1 MRAIRSLP
9 IRVQLTIVLVVVILC
24 LTGSLAIIA
33 YRAAWQSLQEEGMAS
48 LETTAATRD
57 DALNTL
63 LAHKR
68 ERLLSAIQAVQLSCD
83 VMGGRVERWCARDTL
98 RPFFTREH
106 IQAAILTGRKG
117 ASYTFGTPAVMNPS
131 PSDLG
136 FVRNAAGQAVLAMT
150 NSDPE
155 SGLSIYAEFDP
166 ADLKEVIAPERSRRV
181 LLVAYGRDHP
191 FNVFDPNH
199 QIETTRALDDCLTG
213 SQRPL
218 SQPDTTDSTYR
229 AYRPAGGLPGA
240 CIITEESKA
249 SVLAPAERLRG
260 KLAKLVAVSASF
272 ALALAYMLGYLL
284 TRPLKDLQERVR
296 RLKAGDYDSPVPI
309 VGHGEIRDFSEA
321 FASMASS
328 VSNSRAALVESQGK
342 LTMAYRAARLW
353 LWSYDV
359 NTGQIS
365 SQGPEFDNRERAP
378 KTLRA
383 FLRQVHPHD
392 RHMVVD
398 ALRAAIDSGLFEA
411 EYRMRSNGREVW
423 IAGWGQT
430 MRDKHGA
437 PNMIVGVSVDTTSR
451 KSAQK
456 LEVDREKLLATS
468 NLAAS
473 LAHEINN
480 PLTSVI
486 GSVYLAT
493 SRVTDA
499 ETKHFLGI
507 AGREAERVAQIAKQM
522 LSLYRPTAM
531 PEAVDVRR
539 VIEVA
544 LTSVGPHAQRKGI
557 AINTQLDSVGT
568 IIGFADEF
576 RHAIMNLLMNAVEH
590 SPLDSNVIVRAH
602 RSHSWQNKGERGICV
617 LVLNHG
623 SALSR
628 EEIDKMFSP
637 FVSTKAERGS
647 GLGLWVTRAI
657 VLKHGGRIIV
667 RSFRHPREAVCC
679 SIYLPA
685 RSALVT

>member
-1 MRAIRSLP
+1 MRALRSLP
-9 IRVQLTIVLVVVILC
+9 IRVQLTIVLVIVILC
-24 LTGSLAIIA
+24 LTGSLALIA
-33 YRAAWQSLQEEGMAS
+33 YRAAWQSLQDEGIAS
-48 LETTAATRD
+48 LEAMAATRE
-57 DALNTL
+57 DALNTAL
-63 LAHKR
+63 EHKR

-83 VMGGRVERWCARDTL
+83 VMGRAERWCVRDTL
-98 RPFFTREH
+98 RPYFTREH
-106 IQAAILTGRKG
+106 IRAAILTARNRPI
-117 ASYTFGTPAVMNPS
+117 YTFGAPVVGNPTS
-131 PSDLG
+131 PHHG
-136 FVRNAAGQAVLAMT
+136 FLRNSSGQVVLVMT

-155 SGLSIYAEFDP
+155 SGLSIYSEFDP
-166 ADLKEVIAPERSRRV
+166 ADLKDVIAPERNRTV
-181 LLVAYGRDHP
+181 LLVANGRNQP
-191 FNVFDPNH
+191 FNVFDSAREM
-199 QIETTRALDDCLTG
+199 QVTRALDDCITA
-213 SQRPL
+213 SQGPL
-218 SQPDTTDSTYR
+218 SRGEITGSTYR
-229 AYRPAGGLPGA
+229 AYRPAGALPGT
-240 CIITEESKA
+240 CIITEEPKA
-249 SVLAPAERLRG
+249 SVLAPAERLRR
-260 KLAKLVAVSASF
+260 KLAKLVAISASF
-272 ALALAYMLGYLL
+272 ALALAYLLGYLL
-284 TRPLKDLQERVR
+284 TRPLKELQERVR
-296 RLKAGDYDSPVPI
+296 RLRAGDYDSPVPI
-309 VGHGEIRDFSEA
+309 VGHGEIRDFSET
-321 FASMASS
+321 FASMAAS
-328 VSNSRAALVESQGK
+328 VSNSRAALVDSQRK

-359 NTGQIS
+359 NTGQIT
-365 SQGPEFDNRERAP
+365 SQGAEFENRERAP

-437 PNMIVGVSVDTTSR
+437 PNTIVGVSVDTTSR

-486 GSVYLAT
+486 GSVYLAS
-493 SRVTDA
+493 SRVTDS

-522 LSLYRPTAM
+522 LALYRPTAM

-539 VIEVA
+539 VLEVA
-544 LTSVGPHAQRKGI
+544 LASVGPHAQRKRI
-557 AINTQLDSVGT
+557 EIDTQLDSVGT

-590 SPLDSNVIVRAH
+590 SPVDANVIVRAH

-657 VLKHGGRIIV
+657 VLKHGGRILV

-679 SIYLPA
+679 SICLPA
-685 RSALVT
+685 RSSLVA

>member
-1 MRAIRSLP
+1 VRAIRSLP
-9 IRVQLTIVLVVVILC
+9 IRVQLTVVLVIVILC
-24 LTGSLAIIA
+24 LTGTLAIIA
-33 YRAAWQSLQEEGMAS
+33 YRAAWQSLQDEGIAS
-48 LETTAATRD
+48 LETVAATRE
-57 DALNTL
+57 DAFNTSL
-63 LAHKR
+63 EHKR
-68 ERLLSAIQAVQLSCD
+68 ERLSSAIQAVQLSCD
-83 VMGGRVERWCARDTL
+83 VIGRMERWCARDTL
-98 RPFFTREH
+98 HPYFTREH
-106 IQAAILTGRKG
+106 VKAAILNGRHG
-117 ASYTFGTPAVMNPS
+117 PIYTFGAPVGTNPGS
-131 PSDLG
+131 SDLG
-136 FVRNAAGQAVLAMT
+136 FIRSASGQALLAMSS
-150 NSDPE
+150 SDGD
-155 SGLSIYAEFDP
+155 SGLSLYAEFDP
-166 ADLKEVIAPERSRRV
+166 ADLKDIVAPERNRTV
-181 LLVAYGRDHP
+181 LLVAHSRKSP
-191 FNVFDPNH
+191 FYVFDPGR
-199 QIETTRALDDCLTG
+199 QVPITRALDDCVTATQG
-213 SQRPL
+213 PL
-218 SQPDTTDSTYR
+218 SRGEITATTYR
-229 AYRPAGGLPGA
+229 AYRPVGSLPGA
-240 CIITEESKA
+240 CIVTEEPKT

-260 KLAKLVAVSASF
+260 KLAKLVAVSATF
-272 ALALAYMLGYLL
+272 ALGLAYLLGFVL

-321 FASMASS
+321 FASMAAS
-328 VSNSRAALVESQGK
+328 VSNSRAALVESQRK
-342 LTMAYRAARLW
+342 LTLAYKGARLW

-359 NTGQIS
+359 NTGQIT
-365 SQGPEFDNRERAP
+365 SQGPELEGRERAP

-398 ALRAAIDSGLFEA
+398 ALRAAIDSGLFET

-437 PNMIVGVSVDTTSR
+437 PSTIIGVSVDTTSR

-456 LEVDREKLLATS
+456 LELDREKLLATS

-486 GSVYLAT
+486 GSVYLAS
-493 SRVTDA
+493 SRVTDS

-522 LSLYRPTAM
+522 LSLYRPTAV
-531 PEAVDVRR
+531 PEPVDVRR

-544 LTSVGPHAQRKGI
+544 LASVGPHAQRKRI
-557 AINTQLDSVGT
+557 DINTELDSVGS

-590 SPLDSNVIVRAH
+590 SPVDANVIVRAH
-602 RSHSWQNKGERGICV
+602 RSRSWQSKGERGINV

-657 VLKHGGRIIV
+657 VLKHGGRILV